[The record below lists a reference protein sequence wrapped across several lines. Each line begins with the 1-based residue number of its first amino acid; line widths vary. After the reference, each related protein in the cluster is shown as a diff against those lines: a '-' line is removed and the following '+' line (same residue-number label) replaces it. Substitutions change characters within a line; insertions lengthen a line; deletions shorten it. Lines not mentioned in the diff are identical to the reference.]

1 VLSNGTAVP
10 DKPWFAG
17 CGTTNANGVFH
28 DAPYGGCNAGG
39 AYTLTGTQ
47 QMKFT
52 VNGTDYI
59 VRNLNFSF
67 SGTGVGTGTMTN
79 GTEVTKSH

>member
-1 VLSNGTAVP
+1 
-10 DKPWFAG
+10 
-17 CGTTNANGVFH
+17 
-28 DAPYGGCNAGG
+28 
-39 AYTLTGTQ
+39 
-47 QMKFT
+47 MKFT